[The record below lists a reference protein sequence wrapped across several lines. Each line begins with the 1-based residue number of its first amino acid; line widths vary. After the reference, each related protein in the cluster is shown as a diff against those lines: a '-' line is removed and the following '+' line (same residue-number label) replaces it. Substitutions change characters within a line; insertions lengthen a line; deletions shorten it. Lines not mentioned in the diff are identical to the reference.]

1 MRYIKIPID
10 QTRCDE
16 LEKMTYNLAGYKDL
30 LSTMSEDNEIR
41 NQYFNDYMELVNK
54 YEILKRRTTTEYVE
68 PELDENEEANWKLNF
83 DTSTLEVEIKDKE
96 YN

>member
-10 QTRCDE
+10 QARCNE
-16 LEKMTYNLAGYKDL
+16 LEKMTYNLTGYRNL

-41 NQYFNDYMELVNK
+41 KQYFNDYMELVNK
-54 YEILKRRTTTEYVE
+54 YEILKRHTSTEYVD
-68 PELDENEEANWKLNF
+68 PELNENEEANWKLNF
-83 DTSTLEVEIKDKE
+83 DTSTIEVEIKDKE